1 MKNYGNR
8 IDEDAEMYNYTDD
21 VDMNVFKNNFD
32 ENEVRKNSAKDINDQ
47 TMINLNSGNPV
58 GLDINKFM
66 SNINAC
72 EQTVHGIS
80 TSNDLP
86 IISEVILF

>member
-1 MKNYGNR
+1 MNNYGR
-8 IDEDAEMYNYTDD
+8 MDEDAEMYNYNDD
-21 VDMNVFKNNFD
+21 VEMNVFKNNFD
-32 ENEVRKNSAKDINDQ
+32 DKEVKRNSSRDINDQ

-86 IISEVILF
+86 IIAEV

>member
-1 MKNYGNR
+1 MNNYGR
-8 IDEDAEMYNYTDD
+8 MDEDAEMYNYNDD
-21 VDMNVFKNNFD
+21 VEMNVFKNNFD
-32 ENEVRKNSAKDINDQ
+32 DKEVRRNSSRDVNDQ

-66 SNINAC
+66 SNINSC
-72 EQTVHGIS
+72 DQTVHGIS

-86 IISEVILF
+86 IISEV